1 MYSTARHHL
10 QFYFNVAVTATY
22 HLSEGSV
29 PPIKDHIYR
38 ACEILITQHPSLAV
52 NPVDEGSRNPYFAR
66 LPEIDLDKC
75 VSFQQRSHTYVAS
88 GDLEQTSRDVELDDL
103 LQIQHNTPFS
113 PGLPFWRLCILTDPT
128 DDRNFTASFVFHHAL
143 GDGSSGKAF
152 HNTFAQ
158 ALREVQSSPSAEAKN
173 LIVPPTSPLLPNL
186 EQLLPLPISIRYLAK
201 EFLKSKIGRSNDPLL
216 WTGSSIKTPLV
227 NRVRHLPLSKSTT
240 TKLRKSCQMNGTTV
254 TAALQ
259 TIIASVIFNQVP
271 TTFKKLRCSGAISV
285 RRWLPDIIT
294 EDSIGVWVQ
303 GYEEVYEREN
313 FKGREFP
320 WDEAKRSR
328 RTIERV
334 LEQKGRNQSIG
345 LLKYVSD
352 YHRDLFLSKVGKP
365 RHLSFELSNVG
376 AYSAVEKDNPPH
388 TPQIGRMV
396 FSQSANVTGS
406 AVAISAIT
414 GGDGCLVLSFSW
426 QENVVD
432 AEFIDALTAELKQRL
447 DGIIA

>member
-10 QFYFNVAVTATY
+10 RFYFNVAVTVTY
-22 HLSEGSV
+22 HLSEGPV

-38 ACEILITQHPSLAV
+38 ACEILIAQHPNLAV
-52 NPVDEGSRNPYFAR
+52 NPVDEGSRDPYFAR

-75 VSFQQRSHTYVAS
+75 VSFQQRSQKYVAS
-88 GDLEQTSRDVELDDL
+88 GDLEQTSRDVELDNL
-103 LQIQHNTPFS
+103 LQAQHNTPFS
-113 PGLPFWRLCILTDPT
+113 LGLPFWRLCILTDPT
-128 DDRNFTASFVFHHAL
+128 DDRHFTVSFVFHHAI

-152 HNTFAQ
+152 HNTFAR
-158 ALREVQSSPSAEAKN
+158 ALREVQSFPSGEAKN

-186 EQLLPLPISIRYLAK
+186 EQLLPLPVSILYLAK
-201 EFLKSKIGRSNDPLL
+201 EFLNSKIRLRNDPLL
-216 WTGSSIKTPLV
+216 WTGSHIKTPLV

-240 TKLRKSCQMNGTTV
+240 MKLRKSCQMNGTTV

-259 TIIASVIFNQVP
+259 TMIASVIFNQLP
-271 TTFKKLRCSGAISV
+271 TTFKKLRCSGAISL

-303 GYEEVYEREN
+303 EYEEVYERDN
-313 FKGREFP
+313 FKGQEFP

-328 RTIERV
+328 QTIERV

-345 LLKYVSD
+345 LLKYVAD

-365 RHLSFELSNVG
+365 RHSSFELSNVG
-376 AYSAVEKDNPPH
+376 AYAVDKDNHPH
-388 TPQIGRMV
+388 TPQVGRMV

-426 QENVVD
+426 QKDALD
-432 AEFIDALTAELKQRL
+432 AEFINTLTDELKRRL
-447 DGIIA
+447 DAIIA